1 MKNRTV
7 KATVIRQ
14 QTLPNGRVQLH
25 VKKES
30 GHTMSVV
37 TLEDDTNN
45 STQVATNWQGMEVCM
60 VLKINKYNLNNLLSI
75 MPAQFEN

>member
-14 QTLPNGRVQLH
+14 QTLPDGRVQLH
-25 VKKES
+25 VRKES

-37 TLEDDTNN
+37 TLENDTNN
-45 STQVATNWQGMEVCM
+45 SNLSATPWQGVEVCM
-60 VLKINKYNLNNLLSI
+60 DLKINKYNLNNLLSI
-75 MPAQFEN
+75 MPAQFDN

>member
-14 QTLPNGRVQLH
+14 KTLPDGRVKLH

-37 TLEDDTNN
+37 TLEADTNN
-45 STQVATNWQGMEVCM
+45 SNLSATNWQGMGVCM
-60 VLKINKYNLNNLLSI
+60 VLKINKYNLDNLLSI
-75 MPAQFEN
+75 MPAQ

>member
-7 KATVIRQ
+7 KATVISQ
-14 QTLPNGRVQLH
+14 KTLPDGRVKLQ

-37 TLEDDTNN
+37 TLEADTNN
-45 STQVATNWQGMEVCM
+45 NNLSATNWQGMGVCM
-60 VLKINKYNLNNLLSI
+60 VLKINKHNLDNLLSI
-75 MPAQFEN
+75 MSAQ

>member
-45 STQVATNWQGMEVCM
+45 STQVATNWQEVCM